1 MKQIKHTGLKDER
14 TIEVSRE
21 STLDKGIAANA
32 LANRMCG
39 ITGIAGQQH
48 ESWLSGMNS
57 LLTHRGPDDLG
68 EYRDPEAQVALAMR
82 RLSILDLAGGHQ
94 PMANAD
100 ETVWIVF
107 NGEIYNSPEIRQRL
121 INAGHCFRT
130 HNSDTEVLL
139 HLYEEKQEAML
150 DDLNGMFAF
159 VIYDQKRKLLFGA
172 RDRVGIKPFYYLD
185 QPGLFA
191 FASELKSL
199 LTLPVVNRDLDLQS
213 LYHYMTLL
221 YVPGERTIFR
231 GVKRL
236 PPGHY
241 FTFELSSR
249 QLSIRRYWELR
260 TDRAEQK
267 RTEGEWAE
275 LIRHELREAVRR
287 WTLSDVPVGC
297 SLSGGLDS
305 SILVALLSE
314 LGCAPIKTY
323 SLGFASEE
331 EAAWDELKLARKVA
345 ERFHTDHHEI
355 ILQPEELLDDLLAM
369 VWHLDEP
376 YGGGLPSW
384 YIFRLMSTEVKVGLT
399 GTGGDELFGNYGKFT
414 PFENSPILRAAAAHP
429 ALIQAG
435 ANLPALVWQ
444 GWRRAVKAIPESFV
458 SARRK
463 DRLSQ
468 LGDICRAPFGS
479 HYYANQTYLSD
490 NLKHTSVFNGGFL
503 GLDDTASYLQR
514 LYDEADTN
522 SPRDGVAYVDFQT
535 QLPEEFLMMTDRFSM
550 AHSLEARVPFLDHEF
565 VEMVFRIPATVRTRP
580 QDLKYLLKVAVGD
593 LLPEELLGAPKK
605 GFVIPITL
613 WLRGQLRPIAERLL
627 SKERLRQQ
635 GIFRPSF
642 YSSYV
647 LPHLEGRADFTWQVW
662 AALMFQLWHFVFIE
676 QRSVEEPAYGWR
688 DLI

>member
-1 MKQIKHTGLKDER
+1 MAGKQE
-14 TIEVSRE
+14 
-21 STLDKGIAANA
+21 AAW
-32 LANRMCG
+32 LPSMNRV
-39 ITGIAGQQH
+39 Q
-48 ESWLSGMNS
+48 
-57 LLTHRGPDDLG
+57 THRGPDDFG
-68 EYRDPEAQVALAMR
+68 EYRDTESEVSLAVR

-107 NGEIYNSPEIRQRL
+107 NGEIYNSPEIRRRL
-121 INAGHCFRT
+121 VMAGRRFST
-130 HNSDTEVLL
+130 DNSDTEVLL
-139 HLYEEKQEAML
+139 HLYEEKKEAML
-150 DDLNGMFAF
+150 DELNGMFAF

-172 RDRVGIKPFYYLD
+172 RDRVGIKPFYYLN
-185 QPGLFA
+185 QSGLFA

-199 LTLPVVNRDLDLQS
+199 LTLPTVARDLDLQS

-231 GVKRL
+231 GLKRL

-241 FTFELSSR
+241 FTFDLSSK
-249 QLSIRRYWELR
+249 QLSVRRYWELR
-260 TDRAEQK
+260 TDQAEVG
-267 RTEGEWAE
+267 RTEDEWAE
-275 LIRHELREAVRR
+275 LIRHELREAIRR

-305 SILVALLSE
+305 STVVALLSE
-314 LGCAPIKTY
+314 LGCAPVRTY

-355 ILQPEELLDDLLAM
+355 ILQPEELLDDLMAM

-384 YIFRLMSTEVKVGLT
+384 YVFRLMSTEVKVELT
-399 GTGGDELFGNYGKFT
+399 GTGGDELFGNYGKYT
-414 PFENSPILRAAAAHP
+414 PFENSPILRTAAAHP
-429 ALIQAG
+429 GLMRAG
-435 ANLPALVWQ
+435 AKLPAIVWQ
-444 GWRRAVKAIPESFV
+444 GWHRAVEAIPEGFV

-479 HYYANQTYLSD
+479 HYYANQVYFSD
-490 NLKHTSVFNGGFL
+490 SLKHSSVFNGGFS

-514 LYDEADTN
+514 LYDQADTN
-522 SPRDGVAYVDFQT
+522 SPRDGIAYVDFQT

-565 VEMVFRIPATVRTRP
+565 IEMVFRIPATVRTRP

-593 LLPEELLGAPKK
+593 LLPKELLGAPKR
-605 GFVIPITL
+605 GFVIPIKP
-613 WLRGQLRPIAERLL
+613 WLRGPLRPLAERLL
-627 SKERLRQQ
+627 APERLRQQ
-635 GIFRPSF
+635 GIFRPEF
-642 YSSYV
+642 YSRYV
-647 LPHLEGRADFTWQVW
+647 TPHLEGRADFTWQVW
-662 AALMFQLWHFVFIE
+662 AALMFQLWHVIFVE
-676 QRSVEEPAYGWR
+676 QQSVEKPSYSWR
-688 DLI
+688 DLL

>member
-1 MKQIKHTGLKDER
+1 
-14 TIEVSRE
+14 
-21 STLDKGIAANA
+21 
-32 LANRMCG
+32 MCG
-39 ITGIAGQQH
+39 IVGIAGKH
-48 ESWLSGMNS
+48 EAEWLTAMNA
-57 LLTHRGPDDLG
+57 LQTHRGPDDFG
-68 EYRDPEAQVALAMR
+68 EYHDPEADVSLGMR

-121 INAGHCFRT
+121 VQAGRRFST
-130 HNSDTEVLL
+130 GNSDTEVLL
-139 HLYEEKQEAML
+139 HLYEEKKEAML
-150 DDLNGMFAF
+150 DELNGMFAF
-159 VIYDQKRKLLFGA
+159 VIYDQKRRLLFGA
-172 RDRVGIKPFYYLD
+172 RDRVGIKPLYYLD

-199 LTLPVVNRDLDLQS
+199 LTLPAANRDLDLQS

-221 YVPGERTIFR
+221 YVPGEHTIFR
-231 GVKRL
+231 DIKRL

-241 FTFELSSR
+241 LTFDLSSR

-260 TDRAEQK
+260 TDRAEQN
-267 RTEGEWAE
+267 RTVGEWAE

-305 SILVALLSE
+305 STVVALLSE

-323 SLGFASEE
+323 SLGFASAEE
-331 EAAWDELKLARKVA
+331 TAWDELKLARRVA

-355 ILQPEELLDDLLAM
+355 ILQPEELLDDLVAM

-384 YIFRLMSTEVKVGLT
+384 YVFRLMSTEVKVGLT
-399 GTGGDELFGNYGKFT
+399 GTGGDELFGNYGKFA
-414 PFENSPILRAAAAHP
+414 PFENSPILRTAAAHP
-429 ALIQAG
+429 ALMRAG
-435 ANLPALVWQ
+435 TSLPTFAWQ
-444 GWRRAVKAIPESFV
+444 GWRKAVGVIPEIFV
-458 SARRK
+458 SAQRK
-463 DRLSQ
+463 ERLSQ

-479 HYYANQTYLSD
+479 HYYANQIYLSD
-490 NLKHTSVFNGGFL
+490 HLKHSSVFNGGFSR
-503 GLDDTASYLQR
+503 LDETASYLQR
-514 LYDEADTN
+514 LYDQAHTN
-522 SPRDGVAYVDFQT
+522 SLRDGVAYVDFQT

-550 AHSLEARVPFLDHEF
+550 AHSLEARVPFLDHNF
-565 VEMVFRIPATVRTRP
+565 VEMVFRVPASIRTRSN
-580 QDLKYLLKVAVGD
+580 DLKYLLKQAVGD
-593 LLPEELLGAPKK
+593 LLPNELLAAPKK

-613 WLRGQLRPIAERLL
+613 WLRGQLRPLAQRLLSAERLE
-627 SKERLRQQ
+627 KQ

-647 LPHLEGRADFTWQVW
+647 APHLEGRADYTWQVW
-662 AALMFQLWHFVFIE
+662 AALMFQLWHLVFVE
-676 QRSVEEPAYGWR
+676 QLSTSKPVYGWK
-688 DLI
+688 DLAS